1 MSRSILYFAAL
12 LFPLSA
18 TATPLVFDF
27 TTLGSNNTLL
37 ATSVT
42 VNGVLAEGLLLDGTA
57 EPLWLRNQPSDH
69 GLGVCS
75 EGTSA
80 CSSGGG
86 DVNEL
91 TNESGVLS
99 TSEGIRLTLPTNS
112 SWGELWVSSLDN
124 GGSSNNESGRLYWS
138 TNPTSFSNFFS
149 FSFNDFGGSTV
160 EGEIL
165 GLAQASGF
173 DASAPYL
180 LFINDPT
187 NGTNN
192 DYLVWKGVY
201 NSPPLLL
208 APEPGSVALLG
219 TALAMLMLLRRRSR
233 V

>member
-1 MSRSILYFAAL
+1 MRRPLVYLAAF

-18 TATPLVFDF
+18 TATPFIFDF

-37 ATSVT
+37 GTTVT
-42 VNGVLAEGLLLDGTA
+42 VNGVLAEGLLLDGSP
-57 EPLWLRNQPSDH
+57 EPLWLRNETNDH

-75 EGTSA
+75 EGQSA
-80 CSSGGG
+80 CSTGGG

-91 TNESGVLS
+91 TNESGVLT

-112 SWGELWVSSLDN
+112 NWSQLWVSSLDN
-124 GGSSNNESGRLYWS
+124 GGNESGILLWS
-138 TNPTSFSNFFS
+138 ANPNSFALANS
-149 FSFNDFGGSTV
+149 FIFNFNDFGGPV

-165 GLAQASGF
+165 GLPQASAF
-173 DASAPYL
+173 DTTAPYL
-180 LFINDPT
+180 LFINNFN

-201 NSPPLLL
+201 NSPPLEQ

-219 TALAMLMLLRRRSR
+219 AALSGLILLRRRSA